1 MLFADLQGFTALTR
15 QRSEQGRVR
24 VHLEQLNHYLD
35 KRRSVVWDHHGF
47 LDKFIGDA
55 VMAVFGLPDG
65 RGESAEA
72 QSAIC
77 RAMAMRERLVHMN
90 RLWQSEGVEPLV
102 NGIGIASGIVLA
114 GGIGGRKLG

>member
-1 MLFADLQGFTALTR
+1 MGPPWIPR
-15 QRSEQGRVR
+15 QVDCRCRDGRG
-24 VHLEQLNHYLD
+24 
-35 KRRSVVWDHHGF
+35 W
-47 LDKFIGDA
+47 
-55 VMAVFGLPDG
+55 LPDG

-77 RAMAMRERLVHMN
+77 CAMAMRERLVHMN